1 MIKLTDIQAI
11 LLTLGAQRE
20 DGSLLPPPD
29 TLQNKN
35 SPVNKAIGQLIK
47 RELASELEVTNPAKV
62 WREDGDL
69 RFGAII
75 TEAGKQA
82 IGVAEQ
88 PEPHAAGDSQAPEHD
103 ANGEAPAVESQ
114 TAPRP
119 ASKQGKVLQ
128 MLERKEGASLDELV
142 EATGWLPHTTR
153 AALTGIRKRGVTLDK
168 SKVDGVT
175 RYCAVTGAAA

>member
-1 MIKLTDIQAI
+1 MIKLTDTQAI

-29 TLQNKN
+29 TLQNNN
-35 SPVNKAIGQLIK
+35 SPVRKAIGQLIK
-47 RELASELEVTNPAKV
+47 RTFAAEVEVTDAAKV
-62 WREDGDL
+62 WREDGGL

-75 TEAGKQA
+75 TEAGKKA

-88 PEPHAAGDSQAPEHD
+88 PEPHAAGDTPALKDGS
-103 ANGEAPAVESQ
+103 NGEAPAVEPQ
-114 TAPRP
+114 TAPLP

-128 MLERKEGASLDELV
+128 MLERSEGASLDELV
-142 EATGWLPHTTR
+142 QATGWLPHTTR
-153 AALTGIRKRGVTLDK
+153 AALTGIRKRGVTLVK

-175 RYCAVTGAAA
+175 RYRAIMGAAA